1 MAEKDIKYKSF
12 DEIKDKYLGK
22 EGTPERDQYEF
33 DLKLDVLGDM
43 IRHLRNKKNLTQS
56 QLAEMIGVKR
66 SEISKLERGSRNMTL
81 DNREDSIKKSRGDL
95 SFQIQ
100 KQPYQG
106 VADGMVGFGR
116 DPRA

>member
-56 QLAEMIGVKR
+56 QLGKKIGVKR
-66 SEISKLERGSRNMTL
+66 SEISKLERGSRNMTIATVL
-81 DNREDSIKKSRGDL
+81 KIFRALQADVKFVVETKDNELHLK
-95 SFQIQ
+95 
-100 KQPYQG
+100 
-106 VADGMVGFGR
+106 
-116 DPRA
+116 